1 MKAFSLARW
10 GAALWLLGTCAA
22 SPVRAEPGWSYN
34 WTTTTPLVGSSGS
47 GVSILPAS
55 GSGSGSSDIVAANL
69 SVISSAPAATPDP
82 VNGGWNLTLHLTDA
96 ASGNSGNLLFSG
108 LFSGTVSAS
117 SSSVDNAFNQP
128 TLQTLS
134 LGTHLYT
141 ATIGL
146 YTPPGLTGTTLKGAI
161 GANLAL
167 SDLPG
172 GTPIPVDP
180 PPGGPPPG
188 APPPPP
194 PPPPP
199 GPQPV
204 PPPVHNAPE
213 PSSFVL
219 AALGLTSLSLSTW
232 RRHRKA

>member
-1 MKAFSLARW
+1 MTRSS
-10 GAALWLLGTCAA
+10 ALWAVALLFLASQAA
-22 SPVRAEPGWSYN
+22 RAEPGWSYT
-34 WTTTTPLVGSSGS
+34 WTTTTPLVGSGGS

-55 GSGSGSSDIVAANL
+55 GSGSGNSDIVAANL
-69 SVISSAPAATPDP
+69 AVISSAPAATPDP
-82 VNGGWNLTLHLTDA
+82 VNGGWNLTLHLTDN

-108 LFSGTVSAS
+108 QFSGTVSAS

-167 SDLPG
+167 SDVPG
-172 GTPIPVDP
+172 SVP
-180 PPGGPPPG
+180 PPVPPTGPPPS
-188 APPPPP
+188 PPPPP
-194 PPPPP
+194 PS
-199 GPQPV
+199 
-204 PPPVHNAPE
+204 PPPVVKSPE
-213 PSSFVL
+213 PSGLVL
-219 AALGLTSLSLSTW
+219 ALMGVSSLGLGW
-232 RRHRKA
+232 WNGRRSRRTALALA

>member
-34 WTTTTPLVGSSGS
+34 WTTTTPLVGSGGS

-69 SVISSAPAATPDP
+69 AVISSAPATTPDP
-82 VNGGWNLTLHLTDA
+82 VNGGWNLTLHLTDN
-96 ASGNSGNLLFSG
+96 ASGNSGTFLFTG
-108 LFSGTVSAS
+108 QFSGTVSAS
-117 SSSVDNAFNQP
+117 SSSVDNVFNDP
-128 TLQTLS
+128 KVQTLS
-134 LGTHLYT
+134 LGAHLYT

-167 SDLPG
+167 SDVPG
-172 GTPIPVDP
+172 S
-180 PPGGPPPG
+180 GPPPG
-188 APPPPP
+188 PPPSPPPPP
-194 PPPPP
+194 PS
-199 GPQPV
+199 
-204 PPPVHNAPE
+204 PPPVVKSPE
-213 PSSFVL
+213 PSGLVL
-219 AALGLTSLSLSTW
+219 ALMGVSSLGLGW
-232 RRHRKA
+232 WNGRRSRRTALALA